1 MENYIEELED
11 LLPKYIQRK
20 PEEVE
25 KYTTQQLEDYM
36 ALIGDIIK
44 LLLKSPRGRSESF
57 EDLNKYAREIEELLQ
72 RLTDIINPPP
82 QSSSSEGGNNSLIIY
97 LL

>member
-20 PEEVE
+20 PEEVK

-57 EDLNKYAREIEELLQ
+57 EDLNLYARDIEALLQ
-72 RLTDIINPPP
+72 RLLEIIKPTTQSPP
-82 QSSSSEGGNNSLIIY
+82 SSVNGI
-97 LL
+97 

>member
-44 LLLKSPRGRSESF
+44 LLLKVLVDNPS
-57 EDLNKYAREIEELLQ
+57 
-72 RLTDIINPPP
+72 RLRISISILVKLKNCYKD
-82 QSSSSEGGNNSLIIY
+82 
-97 LL
+97 

>member
-1 MENYIEELED
+1 
-11 LLPKYIQRK
+11 
-20 PEEVE
+20 
-25 KYTTQQLEDYM
+25 M

-82 QSSSSEGGNNSLIIY
+82 QSSSSEGGNNSLTMIALFGVIFPETKNFETK
-97 LL
+97 